1 MLLFQGLAAGSLSL
15 ALLALYH
22 LEVVLLVLGLIL
34 IKELLAVFGQL
45 FLRQSLQLLA
55 EQLLRVFPEEVVML
69 SADVLTLILLIE
81 HVDRAHLLNSAVL
94 DGPMAPVLTFAFVA
108 SSRFTL

>member
-1 MLLFQGLAAGSLSL
+1 
-15 ALLALYH
+15 
-22 LEVVLLVLGLIL
+22 
-34 IKELLAVFGQL
+34 
-45 FLRQSLQLLA
+45 
-55 EQLLRVFPEEVVML
+55 ML
-69 SADVLTLILLIE
+69 SADVLALILLIE